1 MEELKPSDLKAI
13 LHSRRAHLYYLEH
26 CRVMVNKGR
35 VEYIADRD
43 NASAYYN
50 IPIANTT
57 FVLLGTGTSITQA
70 AVREFAKAG
79 VLVGFCGSEGS
90 PLFATTD
97 HHTDIEW
104 LTPVSEYRP
113 TGYVQGWIRIFYDER
128 RRLATARF
136 FQHRRIACIRTH
148 YPTFSELSY
157 DPQQLE
163 TALSTFAQQIDEA
176 ADAQALLLAEARV
189 TRALFRLVSAACGNK
204 QFRRERGSDSTDRAN
219 KFLDQGNYLAYGT
232 AACAAWVLGLP
243 FALAVLHGKTRR
255 GALIFDL
262 ADLIKDALVLP
273 TAFWCACRQYK
284 ATAFKQ
290 ACMNALH
297 QAQALDYI
305 IDTVKDAI
313 AAQSADS
320 ESPPP

>member
-1 MEELKPSDLKAI
+1 M
-13 LHSRRAHLYYLEH
+13 YYLEH

-57 FVLLGTGTSITQA
+57 FILLGTGTSITQA

-79 VLVGFCGSEGS
+79 VLVGFCGSDGS

-113 TGYVQGWIRIFYDER
+113 TGYVQAWIRIFYDER
-128 RRLATARF
+128 RRLATAKF
-136 FQHRRIACIRTH
+136 FQQQRIACIRRH

-157 DPQQLE
+157 DPQELE
-163 TALSTFAQQIDEA
+163 AILGQFSRHIEA
-176 ADAQALLLAEARV
+176 AGSTQDLLLAEARA
-189 TRALFRLVSAACGNK
+189 TRALFRLIASACG
-204 QFRRERGSDSTDRAN
+204 QDRFRRDRTRDNGDLAN
-219 KFLDQGNYLAYGT
+219 KFLDHGNYLAYGI
-232 AACAAWVLGLP
+232 AASSAWVLGLP

-273 TAFWCACRQYK
+273 VAFICARRQHK
-284 ATAFKQ
+284 TTAFKQ
-290 ACMNALH
+290 TCMQILH
-297 QAQALDYI
+297 QGQAMDYI
-305 IDTVKDAI
+305 IDTVKAAI
-313 AAQSADS
+313 AEQENKEEGTAT
-320 ESPPP
+320 